1 MLIEANLFYVS
12 HVFLISL
19 FEVIASLSDVR
30 QFTCVACDFLY
41 PTLSCSYTLPFVL
54 GLVRPCIVLVF
65 LKNILTF
72 LCLDAFLLLRLNV
85 NIVQVIIS
93 MTVLLS
99 QTQLLCMCCNW
110 KFSLWVL

>member
-1 MLIEANLFYVS
+1 MFYVS

-19 FEVIASLSDVR
+19 FEVIANLFDIR
-30 QFTCVACDFLY
+30 KFTCVACDFLH
-41 PTLSCSYTLPFVL
+41 PTLFCSCMLPFVL

-65 LKNILTF
+65 LKDILTF
-72 LCLDAFLLLRLNV
+72 LCLSTLILLRLNV

-99 QTQLLCMCCNW
+99 QSQLLCLCCNW
-110 KFSLWVL
+110 DFSLWVL